1 MKMSVRRIGLDS
13 LARMGCLLGTVAA
26 FLPRL
31 ACGLLALGLAVTLHR
46 WLTSW
51 QQASLGFN
59 LPLVGEQS
67 LTFDL
72 VELLRLERL
81 LSFLDTVTAASAVT
95 LILVVLALA
104 VVSGLLLAA
113 IVTLVGL
120 AYNGHIGHR
129 GAVVELEP
137 VRAGDHGGTRGHPP
151 GPELLLPRYVP
162 VTCPFSRQVDACLSA
177 MVQ

>member
-13 LARMGCLLGTVAA
+13 LGKMGCLLGTVAA
-26 FLPRL
+26 FLPSL
-31 ACGLLALGLAVTLHR
+31 VCGLLAMGVAVTLHR

-51 QQASLGFN
+51 QQASLGFD

-67 LTFDL
+67 LTLDL
-72 VELLRLERL
+72 VELLRLEKV

-95 LILVVLALA
+95 LVLVVLALA

-120 AYNGHIGHR
+120 AYNLVAAATGGLI
-129 GAVVELEP
+129 VELKPVPGQKPPAREP
-137 VRAGDHGGTRGHPP
+137 PQPP
-151 GPELLLPRYVP
+151 G
-162 VTCPFSRQVDACLSA
+162 TG
-177 MVQ
+177 